1 MNTLISFLAL
11 SYLMYLLYNIIIYYK
26 DINIKN
32 NKNNKNKVKYLPIPK
47 VIINE
52 FNFKYN

>member
-1 MNTLISFLAL
+1 MNTVISFLAL

-26 DINIKN
+26 DIKISK
-32 NKNNKNKVKYLPIPK
+32 KTVKYLPIPE

-52 FNFKYN
+52 FNFKYL